1 MQGTK
6 IRQDV
11 HGRIAAQIVA
21 DLEKGALG

>member
-6 IRQDV
+6 TRQDV
-11 HGRIAAQIVA
+11 HRRIAAQIVA